1 MNAGAPLAAILLVVA
16 EAVAAAAPPGIPP
29 PILDLDTL
37 CAELG
42 SWQSK
47 LADRTLGPAGRAS
60 AASTAWIVPVGGRL
74 GLGIPRT
81 TVLGLL
87 LDATEARLDSA
98 ILQLAGDPPR
108 LVMFSP
114 AAAERLGVPWFE
126 DGPTY
131 YELLGEAMARR
142 GERRAC
148 SDASGALVRAALAEM
163 TAASFLRVAGEGEIY
178 LRDPAVGYLVRE
190 RIRYDDGSAQLD
202 WNAVLAWGPAPTY
215 LLVQWQM
222 PGDDVLALAPAATGL
237 REAGAQ
243 EAQEAPEAQ
252 PSWVAALGAALAGR
266 DAAALIDLS
275 AREGWGCRLRRP
287 PGAPVPC
294 PTPVADTH

>member
-16 EAVAAAAPPGIPP
+16 GVAAAAAPPGIPP
-29 PILDLDTL
+29 PVLDLDTL

-47 LADRTLGPAGRAS
+47 LADRALGPTGRAS
-60 AASTAWIVPVGGRL
+60 AASTAWIVPVGPRL

-81 TVLGLL
+81 TVLDMMLE
-87 LDATEARLDSA
+87 ATEARLDTA

-114 AAAERLGVPWFE
+114 AAAERLGVRWFE

-131 YELLGEAMARR
+131 YELLVEAMARR

-148 SDASGALVRAALAEM
+148 SDASGELVRAALAEM
-163 TAASFLRVAGEGEIY
+163 TAASFLRVAGEGEVY
-178 LRDPAVGYLVRE
+178 LRDPAAGYLVRE
-190 RIRYDDGSAQLD
+190 RTRFDDGSAQLD
-202 WNAVLAWGPAPTY
+202 WNAVLRWGPAPTY

-222 PGDDVLALAPAATGL
+222 AGDDVLALAPAATGL
-237 REAGAQ
+237 RETGSPQ
-243 EAQEAPEAQ
+243 APEAQ
-252 PSWVAALGAALAGR
+252 PTWVAALGAALASR
-266 DAAALIDLS
+266 DAPALIELS
-275 AREGWGCRLRRP
+275 AREGWTCRMRRP
-287 PGAPVPC
+287 DATPVPC
-294 PTPVADTH
+294 PAPLADTH

>member
-16 EAVAAAAPPGIPP
+16 EAAAAAAPPGIPP

-47 LADRTLGPAGRAS
+47 LADRALGPAGRAS

-81 TVLGLL
+81 VVLELMI
-87 LDATEARLDSA
+87 DATGARLDTA
-98 ILQLAGDPPR
+98 ILHLAGDPPR

-114 AAAERLGVPWFE
+114 AAAERLGVRWFE

-131 YELLGEAMARR
+131 YELLVEAMARR

-148 SDASGALVRAALAEM
+148 SDASGELVRAALAEM

-178 LRDPAVGYLVRE
+178 LRDPAAGYLVRE
-190 RIRYDDGSAQLD
+190 RTRYDDGSTQFD

-222 PGDDVLALAPAATGL
+222 SGDDVLALAPAATGL
-237 REAGAQ
+237 RED
-243 EAQEAPEAQ
+243 EAQEAPEPQ
-252 PSWVAALGAALAGR
+252 PPWVAALGAALASR

-275 AREGWGCRLRRP
+275 AREGWRCRLRGP
-287 PGAPVPC
+287 DKTPQACPAAAGA
-294 PTPVADTH
+294 DSR